1 MTLRRF
7 SRNVRTMKWTNV
19 YETILMPSL
28 LPAILLE
35 SIGISMKK
43 FEVTR
48 KDKTMV
54 HKNSDVLKLAV
65 PHLILI
71 VLTVIGMIRCIYY
84 LFTPDWSSY
93 VVVLLWLS
101 MNSYCLLD
109 GYFLYFRTS
118 DATIK

>member
-1 MTLRRF
+1 
-7 SRNVRTMKWTNV
+7 MKWTNV

-65 PHLILI
+65 PHLILM

-84 LFTPDWSSY
+84 LFTPDGSSY
-93 VVVLLWLS
+93 VVV
-101 MNSYCLLD
+101 
-109 GYFLYFRTS
+109 FLC
-118 DATIK
+118 

>member
-1 MTLRRF
+1 MFLVVKATLIQVLIFWLPMYVITLMTLRRF

-19 YETILMPSL
+19 YENDFYMPSL

-54 HKNSDVLKLAV
+54 HKNSDVLKLAI
-65 PHLILI
+65 PHLILM
-71 VLTVIGMIRCIYY
+71 VLTVIGIIRCIYY
-84 LFTPDWSSY
+84 LFTTR
-93 VVVLLWLS
+93 LE
-101 MNSYCLLD
+101 
-109 GYFLYFRTS
+109 
-118 DATIK
+118 